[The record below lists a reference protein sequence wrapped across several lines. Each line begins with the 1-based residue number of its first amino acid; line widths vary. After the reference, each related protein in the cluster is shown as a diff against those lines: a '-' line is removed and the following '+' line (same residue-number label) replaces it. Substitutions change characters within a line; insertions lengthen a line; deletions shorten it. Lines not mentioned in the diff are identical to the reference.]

1 MTKNDLRHLNVF
13 AEVRGKYARPP
24 PINHK
29 QTGIPLLAPK
39 ENSLVARPLT
49 AGSLKP
55 RSFSY
60 SRNNVQELE
69 ENKKADKT
77 SAKPYIRRYKPI
89 VQNNGPSAKQEIDR
103 LVIDHSL
110 EEDNTKTVE
119 KNNQETYN
127 ENNDSPLDLDENY
140 EKADENEEI
149 DREKTSQYSGLTTTS
164 QKKYIQE
171 LETLLRQEKLKRI
184 QLEESLKKAIES
196 NS

>member
-1 MTKNDLRHLNVF
+1 M
-13 AEVRGKYARPP
+13 
-24 PINHK
+24 
-29 QTGIPLLAPK
+29 
-39 ENSLVARPLT
+39 
-49 AGSLKP
+49 
-55 RSFSY
+55 
-60 SRNNVQELE
+60 
-69 ENKKADKT
+69 
-77 SAKPYIRRYKPI
+77 
-89 VQNNGPSAKQEIDR
+89 QNNGPSAKQEIDR